1 MSNSN
6 KNGEGFSRGF
16 TLFNIF
22 IQEFRKILR
31 DVDFRNPVVVRAK
44 VMVRMRVRV
53 RIGVRDMIKV
63 RVMVGVRIRVR
74 VKVMIWVRV
83 RVRVIARVRIRV
95 RVGVRIKVRGEN
107 KAWPVSKRVAS
118 ACTRALASKGICW
131 EENKG

>member
-1 MSNSN
+1 M
-6 KNGEGFSRGF
+6 
-16 TLFNIF
+16 
-22 IQEFRKILR
+22 
-31 DVDFRNPVVVRAK
+31 RA
-44 VMVRMRVRV
+44 RVRV
-53 RIGVRDMIKV
+53 GVRDMIKV

-74 VKVMIWVRV
+74 VMVMIWVRV
-83 RVRVIARVRIRV
+83 RVRVIARVRI

>member
-1 MSNSN
+1 M
-6 KNGEGFSRGF
+6 
-16 TLFNIF
+16 
-22 IQEFRKILR
+22 
-31 DVDFRNPVVVRAK
+31 DFRNPVVVRAR

-53 RIGVRDMIKV
+53 RVGVRDMIK
-63 RVMVGVRIRVR
+63 IRVR

-107 KAWPVSKRVAS
+107 KALPVSKRVAS